1 MTLSPNLS
9 AVQNN
14 NVAHNNSFVEVRNN
28 LNRPLYAQMVY
39 NVATANG
46 AGMNGFLIVSDTQA
60 HYGPFSVVKA
70 LGSGNNNSQFNTT
83 FSSITSMSGQIFNGT
98 FTMTAGDSLY
108 NVIGFK
114 LTNGHQA
121 IGYYA

>member
-1 MTLSPNLS
+1 MSLSPNLS

-14 NVAHNNSFVEVRNN
+14 NIAHNNSFIEVRND

-39 NVATANG
+39 NVGSTNG
-46 AGMNGFLIVSDTQA
+46 IGMSGFLIASDTLA

-70 LGSGNNNSQFNTT
+70 LGSGDNNSQFNTT
-83 FSSITSMSGQIFNGT
+83 FSSITSITGEIFNGT
-98 FTMTAGDSLY
+98 FTMIAGDSLY

-114 LTNGHQA
+114 LTTGHMA
-121 IGYYA
+121 IAYYA